1 MGKIVK
7 HVVRLSVEER
17 VQLQQIVDQGLHSKT
32 VRQRCR
38 ILLKADEG
46 EQGPAWKDSRVMEFA
61 EVGRRTVERVRQR
74 FVTEGF
80 EVAVFRKPSTDRQ
93 YRKLDGAAEARLI
106 AIACSQP
113 PDERSRWTLKL
124 LAEELV
130 ALEVVDSICEETVRQ
145 TLKKTNSNLICESN
159 G

>member
-1 MGKIVK
+1 MSQNIK
-7 HVVRLSVEER
+7 HVVRLSSDER
-17 VQLQQIVDQGLHSKT
+17 AELQRIVDQGLFSKS

-46 EQGPAWKDSRVMEFA
+46 ELGPAWEDARVREFA
-61 EVGRRTVERVRQR
+61 EVSQRTVERVRKR

-80 EVAVFRKPSTDRQ
+80 DAGVFRKPSSNRQ
-93 YRKLDGAAEARLI
+93 YRKLDGVGEARLI
-106 AIACSQP
+106 ATACSQP
-113 PDERSRWTLKL
+113 PQERSRWTLKL

-130 ALEVVDSICEETVRQ
+130 ALEVVESICEETVRQ
-145 TLKKTNSNLICESN
+145 VLKKTNSNLICENN